1 MMMMMMPSA
10 ILRRIWKTEVQGS
23 LRPGARF
30 REVHAFMEERKG
42 GREEE
47 GVLILTCCLHL
58 LIFVT
63 W

>member
-1 MMMMMMPSA
+1 MMPSS
-10 ILRRIWKTEVQGS
+10 ILRRIWKTEVQGG
-23 LRPGARF
+23 LRPGASF
-30 REVHAFMEERKG
+30 REVHAFMEEGERG
-42 GREEE
+42 WEEEE

>member
-1 MMMMMMPSA
+1 MMPSS
-10 ILRRIWKTEVQGS
+10 ILRRIWKTEVQGG
-23 LRPGARF
+23 LRPGASF
-30 REVHAFMEERKG
+30 REVHAFMEEGGKG
-42 GREEE
+42 VGGVEEE

>member
-1 MMMMMMPSA
+1 M
-10 ILRRIWKTEVQGS
+10 QGG
-23 LRPGARF
+23 LRPGASF
-30 REVHAFMEERKG
+30 REVHAFMEEG
-42 GREEE
+42 GGGVEEE